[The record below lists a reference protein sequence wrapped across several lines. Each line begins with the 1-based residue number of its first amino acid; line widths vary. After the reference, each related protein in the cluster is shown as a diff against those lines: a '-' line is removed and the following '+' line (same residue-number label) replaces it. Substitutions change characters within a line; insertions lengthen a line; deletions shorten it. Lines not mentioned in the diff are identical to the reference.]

1 MSSNRSALGMLDAT
15 EIAATFPDPFLVLTL
30 NLTVEYA
37 SQRFYDFFEA
47 SEAETIGKPLRELG
61 NGQWDIPSLLEPLER
76 VIETK
81 TAIEDY
87 EVEHTFENIGHRIML
102 LNARKTIRPGNG
114 STRILLVLEDVTS
127 EALAAR
133 EVEKQE
139 RLMTGIVDT
148 LREPLLV
155 LDADQVILTASKA
168 FYRVFGT
175 SPEATIGKPLREMG
189 NGQWDIP
196 ALEEMLDEVLTEN
209 EPVVDFEVRH
219 DFPGIGEKLIVLNAH
234 KILRDGENSKTIL
247 LAMQDA
253 THERRLE
260 RDQKTAL
267 ERANDLLE
275 ELNHRV
281 MNSLAMIGSIM
292 AIESRSL
299 SDEDCKAAFERIN
312 SRVMSIGALY
322 RGLVRNES
330 VNQVSA
336 DEYIGGVIRDAVSAF
351 GPPEWELQ
359 IDLNLSPIP
368 LSTQVA
374 VPMGLVVNELAI
386 NSLKYAFVD
395 RQTGRLSV
403 SIEKSSDL
411 IEIRFSDDGRGIDK
425 NARVDSG
432 LGQRLTNALVQQ
444 MGGTIT
450 LDSGNAGTRYTIAI
464 PASSNSARPAGKTSP
479 L

>member
-1 MSSNRSALGMLDAT
+1 MSADRSALGMLDAT

-81 TAIEDY
+81 TSIEDY

-114 STRILLVLEDVTS
+114 STRILLVLEDVTA

-133 EVEKQE
+133 EMEKQE
-139 RLMTGIVDT
+139 RLMTGIVGT

-155 LDADQVILTASKA
+155 LDADQVILTASEA
-168 FYRVFGT
+168 FYRVFDT
-175 SPEATIGKPLREMG
+175 SPDATIGKPLQKMG
-189 NGQWDIP
+189 NGQWNIP
-196 ALEEMLDEVLTEN
+196 ELHKMLGEVLTEN
-209 EPVVDFEVRH
+209 APVVDFEVRQN
-219 DFPGIGEKLIVLNAH
+219 FPGIGEKFIVLNAH
-234 KILRDGENSKTIL
+234 KILRDGKNSRTIL

-253 THERRLE
+253 TLEKRLE
-260 RDQKTAL
+260 RAQQAAL

-299 SDEDCKAAFERIN
+299 SDDDCKAAFERIN

-336 DEYIGGVIRDAVSAF
+336 DEYIGGVVRDAVSAF

-359 IDLNLSPIP
+359 IDLDLPPIS
-368 LSTQVA
+368 LTTEIA

-386 NSLKYAFVD
+386 NSLKYAYAG

-403 SIEKSSDL
+403 SIANSAEGIKIL
-411 IEIRFSDDGRGIDK
+411 FSDDGPGIDE

-432 LGQRLTNALVQQ
+432 LGQRLTSALVQQ
-444 MGGTIT
+444 MGGTIA
-450 LDSGNAGTRYTIAI
+450 LDSGDGGTRYTIAI
-464 PASSNSARPAGKTSP
+464 PASSNSARSAGNVG
-479 L
+479 